1 MAKGAGLKIL
11 CIIASWVQIPLPPP
25 IHIGDNMGKIKD
37 KMIKAEEELIEEFA
51 KILDWYG
58 GVVDFEANMG
68 TFWWTNRYGQTYT
81 MIVHE
86 VNE

>member
-1 MAKGAGLKIL
+1 
-11 CIIASWVQIPLPPP
+11 
-25 IHIGDNMGKIKD
+25 MGKMND

-51 KILDWYG
+51 KLLSWYG

-68 TFWWTNRYGQTYT
+68 TLWWTNKHGNTYT

-86 VNE
+86 VTE